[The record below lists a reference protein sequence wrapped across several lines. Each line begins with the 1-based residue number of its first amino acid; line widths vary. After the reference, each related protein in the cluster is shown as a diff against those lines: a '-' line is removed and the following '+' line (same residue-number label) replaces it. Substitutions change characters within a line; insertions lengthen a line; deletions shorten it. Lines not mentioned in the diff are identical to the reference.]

1 MDWWW
6 RGFVSPCFRCPLAQA
21 QRLPLPACQSQV
33 SLFFF
38 FFSQCFACWVFF
50 FQSLSLSFI
59 SFFFGGILRYMLAS
73 AFLFYFFGVCL
84 AWVCFGV
91 LFGFKFAIDKFCCQ
105 TNFFE
110 LVKFILNSR
119 SIIFFFY
126 LFIAFK
132 KINSIVEG
140 GKMHTHTL
148 AIGLHL

>member
-38 FFSQCFACWVFF
+38 FFSLVFCVLGVFF
-50 FQSLSLSFI
+50 SEPFSVFYL
-59 SFFFGGILRYMLAS
+59 FFFGGILRYMLAS

-91 LFGFKFAIDKFCCQ
+91 LFGLKFAIDKFCCQ

-110 LVKFILNSR
+110 LVKFILNFR
-119 SIIFFFY
+119 SIIFFFN